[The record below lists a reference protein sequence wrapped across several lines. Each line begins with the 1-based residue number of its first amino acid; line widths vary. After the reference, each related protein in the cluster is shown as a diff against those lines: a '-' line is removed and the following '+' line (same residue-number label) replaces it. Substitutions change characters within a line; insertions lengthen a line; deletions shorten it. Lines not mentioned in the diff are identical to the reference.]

1 MVSLDPT
8 QNGAPLHQT
17 RSFLR
22 TLWIYGPMLAWM
34 IFIFA
39 ASTDLFSASHTGYL
53 LEPILKTIVPNIKES
68 TIEQIH
74 FLVRKAGHFSEYGL
88 LALLTARAFSL
99 TETLGIKYHWF
110 LWSLAFVAF
119 YSLTDEYHQSFVP
132 SRTASIYDSMIDTAG
147 GLTLLAVYFLFRL
160 RSTRK
165 RIL

>member
-22 TLWIYGPMLAWM
+22 TLWIYGPLLAWM
-34 IFIFA
+34 TFIFL
-39 ASTDLFSASHTGYL
+39 ASTDILSAAHTGSF
-53 LEPILKTIVPNIKES
+53 LEPIVKAIVPDIKES
-68 TIEQIH
+68 TMEQIH
-74 FLVRKAGHFSEYGL
+74 FFVRKAGHFSEYGL

-99 TETLGIKYHWF
+99 TETFGIKRHWF

-147 GLTLLAVYFLFRL
+147 GLTLLTLLYLARR
-160 RSTRK
+160 RSARK
-165 RIL
+165 RSF